1 MKIDEKRSTPYEIN
15 EFHDIIKWQNE
26 KPSVVREVI
35 DTALK
40 PATWAIKKIIPAK
53 AIQGALTASD
63 YLASALTDSKDIK
76 RDGNVDEIKE
86 LRHKDLE
93 LSDRLANNV
102 HNWAN
107 SIAALEGVATG
118 ATGLPGMIV
127 DIPTLITMGLRVIH
141 KIGLCYGY
149 ECKTEQDKQF
159 IYGIISA
166 AGANTVEE
174 KTISVATLQR
184 MNVIIA
190 KTTWKKITEKA
201 AQNPASIEAV
211 IIAIKQLTKQL
222 SINLTKRK
230 ALQAIP
236 VVGGLVGASMNLSYI
251 NDIAWAARRSYQERW
266 LMDNGKIKLTKTKP
280 LTMSSCAST
289 E

>member
-1 MKIDEKRSTPYEIN
+1 MKIDETHSTPYEIN
-15 EFHDIIKWQNE
+15 EFNEIIKWQNE
-26 KPSVVREVI
+26 EPSVVRKLI
-35 DTALK
+35 GTALK
-40 PATWAIKKIIPAK
+40 PVTWTINKIIPTK

-76 RDGNVDEIKE
+76 RDGNVKEIKE

-107 SIAALEGVATG
+107 GIAVLEGGTTG

-149 ECKTEQDKQF
+149 ECKTYQDKQF

-174 KTISVATLQR
+174 KTIAVTTLQTI
-184 MNVIIA
+184 NVTIA
-190 KTTWKKITEKA
+190 KTTWKKIAEKA
-201 AQNPASIEAV
+201 AQDKASKEAF
-211 IIAIKQLTKQL
+211 IIAIRQLAKQLG
-222 SINLTKRK
+222 INLTKRK

-251 NDIAWAARRSYQERW
+251 NDIAWAARRSFQERW
-266 LMDNGKIKLTKTKP
+266 LMENGKILN
-280 LTMSSCAST
+280 
-289 E
+289 